1 MLLNN
6 FGKYIFIVNK
16 CKLVAQKSQFSLKK
30 NLYIYTGDKLRGL
43 SNMAI
48 GAKDTIDK
56 LLVQKYSDKQVDKHE
71 ITESAISADD
81 VMRIMNYVSTNT
93 MTQMKLSRRLSIAC
107 YAVNAMSANYNQ
119 RARLVG

>member
-6 FGKYIFIVNK
+6 SGKYIFIVNK
-16 CKLVAQKSQFSLKK
+16 CKLVAQKSQLSFKK

-48 GAKDTIDK
+48 GAKDNIDK

>member
-1 MLLNN
+1 
-6 FGKYIFIVNK
+6 
-16 CKLVAQKSQFSLKK
+16 
-30 NLYIYTGDKLRGL
+30 
-43 SNMAI
+43 MAI
-48 GAKDTIDK
+48 GAKDHIDK

-71 ITESAISADD
+71 YEQSAISAED

-119 RARLVG
+119 SRRLAG

>member
-1 MLLNN
+1 MLNN

-16 CKLVAQKSQFSLKK
+16 CKLVAQISQFSFKK

>member
-1 MLLNN
+1 
-6 FGKYIFIVNK
+6 
-16 CKLVAQKSQFSLKK
+16 
-30 NLYIYTGDKLRGL
+30 
-43 SNMAI
+43 MAI
-48 GAKDTIDK
+48 GAKDYIDK
-56 LLVQKYSDKQVDKHE
+56 LLVKKYSDKQVDKHE

-119 RARLVG
+119 RPRLVG

>member
-1 MLLNN
+1 MLNN
-6 FGKYIFIVNK
+6 SGKYIFIVNK
-16 CKLVAQKSQFSLKK
+16 CKLVAQKSQLSFKK

>member
-6 FGKYIFIVNK
+6 FRKYIFIVNK
-16 CKLVAQKSQFSLKK
+16 CKLVAQKSQFLLKK

>member
-6 FGKYIFIVNK
+6 SGKYIFIVNK
-16 CKLVAQKSQFSLKK
+16 CKLVAQKSQFLLKK

>member
-16 CKLVAQKSQFSLKK
+16 CKLVAQKSQFLLKK

>member
-16 CKLVAQKSQFSLKK
+16 CKLVAQISQFSFKK

>member
-1 MLLNN
+1 
-6 FGKYIFIVNK
+6 
-16 CKLVAQKSQFSLKK
+16 
-30 NLYIYTGDKLRGL
+30 
-43 SNMAI
+43 MAI

-56 LLVQKYSDKQVDKHE
+56 LLVQKYSDKQFDKHE

>member
-6 FGKYIFIVNK
+6 SGKYIFIVNK
-16 CKLVAQKSQFSLKK
+16 CKLVAQKSQLSFKK

>member
-16 CKLVAQKSQFSLKK
+16 CKLVAQKSQFSFKK